1 MRKAHTSNP
10 QRSGWLHPDLVKL
23 VPIALVTF
31 VLAGCA
37 TGGAGAFPGLIGPP
51 KVKSQARDA
60 ITSFRDLPPPPAGD
74 TAAWWARFS
83 DPVLDTLVREA
94 LTESISVRVANQRLI
109 EARNTGLATIAGYAP
124 RLNGS
129 LSTDT
134 NYVEEG
140 PKLVTTNGAQVD
152 QQTSQISAAR
162 ASWEVPLFGR
172 GLSAFVG
179 ARANN
184 ALAKADLEASKIA
197 IIGDIAAGYVELR
210 NAQLSVA
217 YLQDDLV
224 RAQRL
229 ANVATVRSNAGLI
242 SLSEA
247 SQAQTQ
253 AAAIGERL
261 PDAILRMRGAL
272 DRLAILRG
280 VMPGS
285 LDQTLAPIDDFAFK
299 TEAPLVDSVPANF
312 IRRRLDVKRAEQNA
326 VLAAAQVGIS
336 RADLYPS
343 LSISGTISQ
352 LASLAG
358 GGFVGDI
365 RQGGVTPALDIP
377 LFAFGQRRAALTTS
391 NAQFQQALL
400 QYRSATLNAV
410 GEGQAALTGYDQAR
424 NRAMAGL
431 ETERAAAVRNNA
443 TRAAY
448 EAGIS
453 SFKDRLEAERDFAS
467 ARQTRLSTQAQYSEA
482 AIGLYRTFAGAPGL

>member
-1 MRKAHTSNP
+1 MRKADTSNP
-10 QRSGWLHPDLVKL
+10 KSIGKMHHHLVRLAPMALFTL
-23 VPIALVTF
+23 VLG
-31 VLAGCA
+31 GCA

-51 KVKSQARDA
+51 KVKSQASDA
-60 ITSFRDLPPPPAGD
+60 IASFRDLPPAPAGD

-83 DPVLDTLVREA
+83 DPILDTLVRDA
-94 LTESISVRVANQRLI
+94 LTESLSVRQANQRVI
-109 EARNTGLATIAGYAP
+109 ESRNTGLSTIAGYAP
-124 RLNGS
+124 RLNGV

-134 NYVEEG
+134 NFVEEG
-140 PKLVTTNGAQVD
+140 PKLRTATGTEVG
-152 QQTSQISAAR
+152 QQTNQSSAAR

-172 GLSAFVG
+172 GISAYVG
-179 ARANN
+179 ARANDIG
-184 ALAKADLEASKIA
+184 AKADLEAAKIA
-197 IIGDIAAGYVELR
+197 IIGDIAAAYVELR

-229 ANVATVRSNAGLI
+229 AVAATARSNAGLI

-247 SQAQTQ
+247 SQAQSQ

-261 PDAILRMRGAL
+261 PDAILRARGAL

-285 LDQTLAPIDDFAFK
+285 LDQMLAPLDDFAFK
-299 TEAPLVDSVPANF
+299 TEAPLVDAVPANF

-343 LSISGTISQ
+343 LSISGSITQ
-352 LASLAG
+352 LTSLSG
-358 GGFVGDI
+358 GAFTGDI
-365 RQGGVTPALDIP
+365 RQGGVSPVLDIP

-391 NAQFQQALL
+391 NARFQQALL

-410 GEGQAALTGYDQAR
+410 AEGQAALTGYDQAR

-431 ETERAAAVRNNA
+431 DTERAAGLRNNA

-448 EAGIS
+448 DAGIVS
-453 SFKDRLEAERDFAS
+453 LRDRLEAERDFAS